1 MNKDFFASFE
11 DRKAGFAKRANID
24 GDVRAEVVL
33 STGRHFIIDG
43 LVEAEESFVHLDVR
57 DIAED
62 SVPLSIV
69 MPYHQISYVQFTKA
83 KQRGHA
89 GFVS

>member
-11 DRKAGFAKRANID
+11 DRKAAFAKRAGID

-33 STGRHFIIDG
+33 STGRHFIIDS
-43 LVEAEESFVHLDVR
+43 LVEAEENYVHLDVR

-62 SVPLSIV
+62 TVPLSIV
-69 MPYHQISYVQFTKA
+69 MPYHQISFVQFTKP
-83 KQRGHA
+83 KLRGHA
-89 GFVS
+89 GFVG